1 MKIKLDLKS
10 LKLEVIRSGYS
21 INEIAER
28 TGLAR
33 QTISKALNNEISVRP
48 STAGKIAKALEI
60 DVKSIILE

>member
-21 INEIAER
+21 INEMAER

-33 QTISKALNNEISVRP
+33 QTISKVLNNEIAVRP
-48 STAGKIAKALEI
+48 STVGKIAKALEI

>member
-1 MKIKLDLKS
+1 MKVKLSLKS
-10 LKLEVIRSGYS
+10 LKLEIIRSGYS

-48 STAGKIAKALEI
+48 STAGKIAKAFRGRC
-60 DVKSIILE
+60 

>member
-1 MKIKLDLKS
+1 MKVKLNLKN
-10 LKLEVIRSGYS
+10 LKIEVIRSGYS
-21 INEIAER
+21 IDEMAER

-48 STAGKIAKALEI
+48 STAGKIAKALGV

>member
-21 INEIAER
+21 INEIAES

-33 QTISKALNNEISVRP
+33 QTISKSLNNEISVRP
-48 STAGKIAKALEI
+48 STAGKIAKALGV